1 MTPAC
6 IERATNYFEL
16 GMSQVLAIDVGGTK
30 VASGV
35 IDANGEV
42 SNKSQ
47 IQTIESISEPLYPRL
62 LEMAK
67 NTLQKYSGAIEAIG
81 VGCGGPAKNAYQ
93 LVSPL
98 NIPEWR
104 DFPLREKLE
113 DDLQLPTYV
122 DNDAKALALAE
133 GWVGT
138 ARNCSDFL
146 AMVVSTGVGG
156 GIVLNGTLL
165 EGADGNAGHIGH
177 VFVDPEG
184 GEDAN
189 GVSGLLE
196 GSASGSALHRALGFP
211 AFEANDETRRKVGE
225 LVGRAVASVA
235 NLLDLQLAVVAGSV
249 ALGFGDVFF
258 EAAQSVIDEL
268 TKIDHAKGTK
278 IVPSELADQGPLIGA
293 GAVAFR
299 ALGKINL

>member
-1 MTPAC
+1 MT
-6 IERATNYFEL
+6 N
-16 GMSQVLAIDVGGTK
+16 VLAVDVGGTK
-30 VASGV
+30 VATGIV
-35 IDANGEV
+35 DAAG
-42 SNKSQ
+42 KLTHKRQ
-47 IQTIESISEPLYPRL
+47 IQTGNSVKNSLYPRVL
-62 LEMAK
+62 QLVQE
-67 NTLQKYSGAIEAIG
+67 TLADASTPIEAIG
-81 VGCGGPAKNAYQ
+81 VGCGGPAKNSYQ

-104 DFPLREKLE
+104 NFPLRERLE
-113 DDLQLPTYV
+113 NDIQISTYV

-138 ARNCSDFL
+138 AKNCENFL

-177 VFVDPEG
+177 IFVDPEG
-184 GEDAN
+184 GKDAN

-196 GSASGSALHRALGFP
+196 GSASGSSLHRSLGFS
-211 AFEANDETRRKVGE
+211 AINANYQTREHVGE

-235 NLLDLQLAVVAGSV
+235 NLLDLQLAIVSGSV

-258 EAAQSVIDEL
+258 TAAQRTINQLS
-268 TKIDHAKGTK
+268 KIEHAKGTQ
-278 IVPSELADQGPLIGA
+278 IIPSELAEDGPLIGA
-293 GAVAFR
+293 GAVGWR
-299 ALGKINL
+299 ALGKITL

>member
-1 MTPAC
+1 MP
-6 IERATNYFEL
+6 N
-16 GMSQVLAIDVGGTK
+16 VLALDVGGTK
-30 VASGV
+30 VATGV
-35 IDANGEV
+35 VDAAGKL
-42 SNKSQ
+42 SRKRQ
-47 IQTIESISEPLYPRL
+47 IPTVDPIEDSLYERV
-62 LEMAK
+62 LELVR
-67 NTLQKYSGAIEAIG
+67 NTLLRTPGSIEAIG
-81 VGCGGPAKNAYQ
+81 VGCGGPAKNSYQ

-98 NIPEWR
+98 NIPEWNG
-104 DFPLREKLE
+104 FPLREKLE
-113 DDLQLPTYV
+113 NDLQISTYV

-138 ARNCSDFL
+138 AKNCKNFI

-184 GEDAN
+184 GKDAN

-196 GSASGSALHRALGFP
+196 GSASGSALHRTLGLP
-211 AFEANDETRRKVGE
+211 AINADDQTRKQVGV

-235 NLLDLQLAVVAGSV
+235 NLLDLQLAVVSGSV

-258 EAAQSVIDEL
+258 DAAQKTIDQL
-268 TKIDHAKGTK
+268 SKIEHALGTR
-278 IVPSELADQGPLIGA
+278 IVPSELAEDGPLIGA
-293 GAVAFR
+293 GAVGWR
-299 ALGKINL
+299 ALGKITL